1 MGSERS
7 LSAAYVKASSS
18 VKKDLTIENIV
29 MVKVGIIGFGYWG
42 PNLVRNFN
50 LASNCRV
57 VAVADAR
64 ADRLIQL
71 GRLYSNIKGYKDA
84 HELLDNGDIDAVVIA
99 TPVSTHF
106 NLAKTAL
113 LLGKHVLLEKP
124 MTASVE
130 EAEILIDLAEKRGLQ
145 LMVDHTFLY
154 TGAVA
159 KMKQLKDSGEL
170 GNIKYLDSTRINLGL
185 FQSDIN
191 VLWDLAPHD
200 ISILN
205 YIIDEKP
212 YSVNATGI
220 THTGN
225 EIENIAYLTINYNSG
240 FIAHFSCS
248 WTSPVKLRTM
258 LIGGDRKMILYNDL
272 EPTEKVKLYDS
283 GYNHSRNQDQNK
295 VLVDYRTGDI
305 FVPKL
310 NTNEALL
317 EMANDFITC
326 ILEHKVPKSSSKI
339 GLEVVKIL
347 EASNKSIR
355 QHGCEVLLEVT
366 KDKELSSATQIFQD

>member
-366 KDKELSSATQIFQD
+366 KDKELSSATQILQD

>member
-1 MGSERS
+1 M
-7 LSAAYVKASSS
+7 
-18 VKKDLTIENIV
+18 I
-29 MVKVGIIGFGYWG
+29 KVGIIGFGYWG

-50 LASNCRV
+50 LAAGCRV
-57 VAVADAR
+57 AAVADPR
-64 ADRLIQL
+64 PDRLMLL
-71 GRLYSNIKGYKDA
+71 GRMYSSIRGHRLAEDLINTR
-84 HELLDNGDIDAVVIA
+84 DIDAVVIA

-106 NLAKTAL
+106 ELARKAIL
-113 LLGKHVLLEKP
+113 SGKHVLLEKP
-124 MTASVE
+124 MTSSIS
-130 EAEILIDLAEKRGLQ
+130 EAETLIQLAKEMNVL

-154 TGAVA
+154 TGAVS
-159 KMKQLKDSGEL
+159 KMKQLITKGEL

-205 YIIDEKP
+205 YLIDEEP

-220 THTGN
+220 THTNN
-225 EIENIAYLTINYNSG
+225 ELENIAYLTVNYKSG
-240 FIAHFSCS
+240 FIAHFNCS

-258 LIGGDRKMILYNDL
+258 LIGGDQKMILYNDL
-272 EPTEKVKLYDS
+272 EPTEKVKIYDS
-283 GYNHSRNQDQNK
+283 GYKHSNDKEKNK
-295 VLVDYRTGDI
+295 FLVDYRIGDI
-305 FVPKL
+305 NVPKL

-326 ILEHKVPKSSSKI
+326 IAKGSQPKSSSSL

-347 EASNKSIR
+347 EASNKSIKQNGR
-355 QHGCEVLLEVT
+355 EVLVSSAPT
-366 KDKELSSATQIFQD
+366 PKELEHTHSLYE